1 MKIGISFK
9 DFVDKHDN
17 TFDNLE
23 GIEDIYQSLIAASIE
38 ISTQVNKAGIIQITG
53 QANKENIQGEDVM
66 MLDEIAND
74 LIIDELKKNP
84 FCAGVASEEL
94 EEYTAF
100 EAKSAQTQY
109 VVLFDPLDGSSNIDT
124 CASIGTIFSI
134 YKKVSNGS
142 LNLLDFLQS
151 GREVVSAG
159 YIIYGSSTIL
169 VYSAGDGV
177 HGFTLDMESSQF
189 LLSHPNIQT
198 PNKAKWYSL
207 NLGSYNSFDQRL
219 KNFIKWTNDEDKSTN
234 RPLSI
239 RYIGTMVAD
248 FHRNLLK
255 GGVFIYPATSSS
267 PNGKLRLMYEC
278 IPLAYIQ
285 EQAGGKSTDGTQSI
299 LSIEP
304 SELHQRTP
312 IAIGSNYLVDHYI
325 AS

>member
-23 GIEDIYQSLIAASIE
+23 GIEDIYKSLIAASIE

-53 QANKENIQGEDVM
+53 QANKENVQGEDVM

-84 FCAGVASEEL
+84 FCAGLASEEL

-142 LNLLDFLQS
+142 LNLIDFLQS
-151 GREVVSAG
+151 GREIVSAG

-177 HGFTLDMESSQF
+177 HGFTLDIESNQF

-207 NLGSYNSFDQRL
+207 NLGGYNSFDQRL

>member
-23 GIEDIYQSLIAASIE
+23 GIEDIYKSLIAASIE

-53 QANKENIQGEDVM
+53 QANKENVQGEDVM

-142 LNLLDFLQS
+142 LNLIDFLQS

-177 HGFTLDMESSQF
+177 HGFTLDMESNQF

>member
-23 GIEDIYQSLIAASIE
+23 GIEDIYKSLIAASIE

-53 QANKENIQGEDVM
+53 QANKENVQGEDVM

-84 FCAGVASEEL
+84 FCAGLASEEL

-142 LNLLDFLQS
+142 LNLIDFLQS

-177 HGFTLDMESSQF
+177 HGFTLDMESNQF

-207 NLGSYNSFDQRL
+207 NLGGYNSFDQRL

>member
-23 GIEDIYQSLIAASIE
+23 GIEDIYHSLIAASIE

-142 LNLLDFLQS
+142 LNLIDFRQS

>member
-23 GIEDIYQSLIAASIE
+23 GIEDIYKSLIAASIE

-53 QANKENIQGEDVM
+53 QANKENVQGEDVM

-84 FCAGVASEEL
+84 FCAGLASEEL

-142 LNLLDFLQS
+142 LDLIDFLQS

-177 HGFTLDMESSQF
+177 HGFTLDMESNQF

-207 NLGSYNSFDQRL
+207 NLGGYNSFDQRL

>member
-9 DFVDKHDN
+9 DFVNKHDD
-17 TFDNLE
+17 TFKNLS

-142 LNLLDFLQS
+142 LNLFDFLQS

-159 YIIYGSSTIL
+159 YIIYGSSTII

-177 HGFTLDMESSQF
+177 HGFTLDIESGQF

-255 GGVFIYPATSSS
+255 GGIFIYPATSSS
-267 PNGKLRLMYEC
+267 PKGKLRLMYEC

-299 LSIEP
+299 LSINP
-304 SELHQRTP
+304 LELHQRTP

>member
-142 LNLLDFLQS
+142 LNLIDFLQS

-219 KNFIKWTNDEDKSTN
+219 KNFIKWTNDEDRSTN

>member
-142 LNLLDFLQS
+142 LNLIDFLQS

>member
-23 GIEDIYQSLIAASIE
+23 GIEDIYKSLIAASIE

-53 QANKENIQGEDVM
+53 QANKENVQGEDVM

-84 FCAGVASEEL
+84 FCAGLASEEL

-124 CASIGTIFSI
+124 CASRGTIFSI

-142 LNLLDFLQS
+142 LNLIDFLQS

-177 HGFTLDMESSQF
+177 HGFTLDMESNQF

-207 NLGSYNSFDQRL
+207 NLGGYNSFDQRL

>member
-23 GIEDIYQSLIAASIE
+23 GIEDIYHSLIAASIE
-38 ISTQVNKAGIIQITG
+38 ISTQVNKAGIIQISG

-142 LNLLDFLQS
+142 LNLIDFLQS

>member
-23 GIEDIYQSLIAASIE
+23 GIEDIYKSLIAASIE

-53 QANKENIQGEDVM
+53 QANKENVQGEDVM

-74 LIIDELKKNP
+74 LLIDELKKNP
-84 FCAGVASEEL
+84 FCAGLASEEL

-134 YKKVSNGS
+134 YKRVSNGS
-142 LNLLDFLQS
+142 LNLIDFLQS

-169 VYSAGDGV
+169 VYSAGNGV
-177 HGFTLDMESSQF
+177 HGFTLDMESNQF

-207 NLGSYNSFDQRL
+207 NLGGYNSFDQRL